1 MRLGIEEKRTLVS
14 CYHTGE
20 YAAEICVDAGVARST
35 FYIWLK
41 AYTTI
46 TTAAAHTVSQQ
57 EFNKIKQKI
66 QKLEQKVDILQK
78 VNCTTSAPLQE
89 KLQELAKLYGQYSV
103 HALCEALC
111 VSRGTFYNHIFR
123 RKEVTA
129 YDKRRAEMKEHIKMA
144 FDESHQRFGANR
156 IVAVLSAR
164 GISAS
169 PKYVR
174 ELMQE
179 MGCKVLPNIPS
190 EIIKK
195 RCVWSKSRMSFNES
209 SKRTNRIGSGSAM

>member
-89 KLQELAKLYGQYSV
+89 KLQ
-103 HALCEALC
+103 
-111 VSRGTFYNHIFR
+111 
-123 RKEVTA
+123 
-129 YDKRRAEMKEHIKMA
+129 D
-144 FDESHQRFGANR
+144 
-156 IVAVLSAR
+156 VAR
-164 GISAS
+164 
-169 PKYVR
+169 
-174 ELMQE
+174 Q
-179 MGCKVLPNIPS
+179 N
-190 EIIKK
+190 
-195 RCVWSKSRMSFNES
+195 F
-209 SKRTNRIGSGSAM
+209 